1 MRDRSSQQYGI
12 DAGDPVSAVDAQ
24 AALAE
29 YWKILVR
36 RRRVVATC
44 LISVVAVASVLT
56 LMATP
61 EYRATTTLQIER
73 HGPDILAFKDVL
85 NTDPSG
91 YSDFYVTQYRLLES
105 RAVLAIAAERIDLIH
120 RPEFAAPNRSPLGRI
135 KSRVR
140 SIFTSGDRAT
150 PTDANRLDEAVWFI
164 SQRLSI
170 EPVRNSYLVRV
181 SVSDRSPE
189 LTADLADAVAEA
201 YQQFSLDARYS
212 TTAQASEFLTK
223 QVAQLQREI
232 KDKQKELKEYSSE
245 KGILSVRADTQDIA
259 SQALAGL
266 NQRYVDARG
275 RMARAEAQFNAVANA
290 APDALPEVMN
300 SPLISKLRQE
310 HAVIERRYRQMT
322 ERFHTGWPALQQ
334 AGQEQGQSLTRL
346 EEETQNIAAQVRS
359 VAEAD
364 FRRARDEVRSFEQQ
378 MAEQKQE
385 VRRNNLDSLQY
396 ASLQEEL
403 KAMRLFRDEL
413 VNRQSQTEV
422 SDRLRDT
429 RASNIRLVDRA
440 KVPEESVKPRK
451 LLNLVLSTLVGLMLG
466 LGAALL
472 VDHLDNTVKNEQ
484 ELKSLTGL
492 PLLAQVPLWRPL
504 RAVSAAEGRG
514 SVDESVDLVSHT
526 DPQSAFA
533 EAFRI
538 LRTSI
543 LLASPEH
550 PPREIVV
557 TSSEPGDGK
566 STVSVNLAVVL
577 TQLGRRVLLVDADL
591 RRPTIHEILNVHN
604 DVGLSNYLTGNAS
617 FDAAVREYDVPNLT
631 LMTSGPIPPTPS
643 ELLGSSKLEELI
655 GMTGEQGRFDHIV
668 FDSPPVVA
676 VSDSIILASRVDSTV
691 LTVRSGQTSREVLAQ
706 CVKRLQQSRAS
717 VVGTVM
723 NGVAEQVDY
732 YYSGRNRRGAPD
744 VSRRSAGGI
753 LGIARRQGRRTGQA

>member
-1 MRDRSSQQYGI
+1 MRDRSSQRSGI
-12 DAGDPVSAVDAQ
+12 DGAEQPSTADAQ

-36 RRRVVATC
+36 RRRVVAIC
-44 LISVVAVASVLT
+44 LISVVAAASILT

-85 NTDPSG
+85 SSDPSG
-91 YSDFYVTQYRLLES
+91 YGDFYVTQYRLLES
-105 RAVLAIAAERIDLIH
+105 RAVLAIASDRIDLVH

-135 KSRVR
+135 KSRIR
-140 SIFTSGDRAT
+140 SIFTSADRS
-150 PTDANRLDEAVWFI
+150 PSTDADRIDEAVWFI

-170 EPVRNSYLVRV
+170 EPVRNSYLVKV

-232 KDKQKELKEYSSE
+232 KDKQKELKDYSTE

-275 RMARAEAQFNAVANA
+275 RLARAEAQLNAVANA
-290 APDALPEVMN
+290 SPDALPEVMN

-310 HAVIERRYRQMT
+310 HAVIERRSSQMA
-322 ERFHTGWPALQQ
+322 ERFHPGWPALQQ
-334 AGQEQGQSLTRL
+334 AEKEQAQSLSRL
-346 EEETQNIAAQVRS
+346 EEETQKIAAQVRS

-364 FRRARDEVRSFEQQ
+364 FSRARDEVRSFEQQ
-378 MAEQKQE
+378 MTVQKQE

-396 ASLQEEL
+396 AGLQEEL
-403 KAMRLFRDEL
+403 KAMRQFRDEL

-440 KVPEESVKPRK
+440 KVPDKPIKPKKAVNLIVSV
-451 LLNLVLSTLVGLMLG
+451 LVGLMLG

-504 RAVSAAEGRG
+504 RAVSAGAGG
-514 SVDESVDLVSHT
+514 SAADESVDLVSHT

-617 FDAAVREYDVPNLT
+617 FEAAVRDYDVPNLI

-643 ELLGSSKLEELI
+643 ELLGSSKLEELL
-655 GMTGEQGRFDHIV
+655 GMTGEQGPFDHIV

-732 YYSGRNRRGAPD
+732 YYSGRNRRGAPE
-744 VSRRSAGGI
+744 VPQRSAGGI
-753 LGIARRQGRRTGQA
+753 LGVARRRGRRTGQA